1 MNLQGL
7 IVSRITGALAVWI
20 GNLIMKSGSGLLWN
34 IVVGIVGGALGNWL
48 AHLLGI
54 YTIGLANFAV
64 SVAGACLLIFLL
76 RLVRHKV

>member
-7 IVSRITGALAVWI
+7 IVSLITGALAGWI
-20 GNLIMKSGSGLLWN
+20 ANLIMKSGSGLLWN

>member
-7 IVSRITGALAVWI
+7 IVSLITGA
-20 GNLIMKSGSGLLWN
+20 
-34 IVVGIVGGALGNWL
+34 
-48 AHLLGI
+48 
-54 YTIGLANFAV
+54 LANFAV